1 MVIMVEVPIPREKW
15 SGKIGSVRLGSAP
28 SDGGSRQAVEVGGAA
43 GMPFLSYE
51 GLSKRQL
58 LAGEIVDDPSLLT
71 EMAVRSFGDAV
82 RDPAEWAKKW
92 VEEFHADLVCLKLRG
107 TNPEGLNTSPEDA
120 ARTVMSVLKAVS
132 VPVIVYGCGQEEKDA
147 RTMEAVSNACAGER
161 LLLGQAEETSYKT
174 ISAAT
179 MANRHALVAFSNL
192 DINLAK
198 QMNILLADFGVKL
211 DNVVMDPLM
220 AGLGMGLEYSY
231 SVNERIRIAA
241 LMGDRMLQAP
251 MLCDITSSW
260 EAREATEENMQW
272 GEAEERGT
280 WWEATTG
287 LAALMS
293 GADLLIVRSPRS
305 MVVLREAIDGLRGGQ

>member
-1 MVIMVEVPIPREKW
+1 MVEVPIPKEKW
-15 SGKIGSVRLGSAP
+15 SGKIGTVTLGASP
-28 SDGGSRQAVEVGGAA
+28 SEGGSRQTVEVGGET

-51 GLSKRQL
+51 GLGKRQL
-58 LAGEIVDDPSLLT
+58 LAGEVIDDPSQLT
-71 EMAVRSFGDAV
+71 ELAARPFGDAV
-82 RDPAEWAKKW
+82 NDPAAWAKRW
-92 VEEFHADLVCLKLRG
+92 VEEFHADLVCLKLKS
-107 TNPEGLNTSPEDA
+107 TNPEGMNASPEDA
-120 ARTVMSVLKAVS
+120 AKTVISVLKAVS
-132 VPVIVYGCGQEEKDA
+132 VPLIVYGCGQEEKDA
-147 RTMEAVSNACAGER
+147 KVMEAVSNACAKER
-161 LLLGQAEETSYKT
+161 VLLGQAEETAYKT
-174 ISAAT
+174 ISAAA
-179 MANRHALVAFSNL
+179 MANHHALVAFSNL

-260 EAREATEENMQW
+260 EAREATEENAQW
-272 GEAEERGT
+272 GDVEERGT

-293 GADLLIVRSPRS
+293 GADILVVRSPRS
-305 MVVLREAIDGLRGGQ
+305 MKVLREAIDGLRGGQ